1 MSIGIVSTVRDGDAV
16 ALSYAQE
23 QLCFLQKLEPG
34 LTAYNL
40 PRVFRL
46 GGALDADA
54 LERAFQA
61 LIARHAILRTA
72 FFEQDGVPMQRVQ
85 ASAPFA
91 LERIDLSALSPEA
104 QKQPLDEA
112 VRRTAA
118 HVFDLGA
125 APALVARLVKLGDRR
140 HVLAVCL
147 HHVVSDAWSNPILAG
162 DLARAYRLAL
172 RSGGAAVALPPLPV
186 QYADYAV
193 WQRSSVQGGALAR
206 QLDHWNRHLG
216 PEVPSLDLPTDRTRP
231 AQKTFAGTALGFE
244 LPPALALAV
253 QKFCRAEKCTPF
265 VALLAAW
272 QVLLSRLSGQG
283 DFAVGVPNAGRH
295 HEEVSELLGFFV
307 TTQVFRARLSPRQS
321 LREVCRQVRADAL
334 AALDN
339 ADLPF
344 EVLLAN
350 RKDRRDPARSPLFQV
365 MFGVQMSGEAV
376 ALDFEGVQAELEE
389 FDDAGA
395 KFDLSLDFYIDPQ
408 GVRGR
413 LEYNTDLFEA
423 RTAQRLVDSY
433 QRVLQTLA
441 SDPDCVLAN
450 LVLTGEEE
458 RAGLRRQSAGLPHHD
473 YAEPVHRLI
482 GRQAQRT
489 PGAVAL
495 VFGDV
500 SLSYA
505 QLDAKANRLAH
516 RLIALGVKPDTKVG
530 IAVERSIEMVVGLLA
545 ILKAGGAYVPIDPEY
560 PSDRIAYMLEDS
572 GVALLLT
579 QSHVV
584 PGIPLREGVQSIELD
599 RLDLEEGPSA
609 DPGVPLHG
617 EHLAYVIY
625 TSGSTG
631 RPKGAANRH
640 LSLYNRLAWM
650 QDAYSLGEADTV
662 LQKTPFSFDVS
673 VWEFFWPL
681 MQGARLVVARPGD
694 HREPAKLVELIR
706 RHGVTTVH
714 FVPSML
720 QAFVAHEGIEA
731 CTSLTRIVC
740 SGEALPAEA
749 QARVFERLPGAGLYN
764 LYGPTEAA
772 IDVTHWTCR
781 PDGRNHVAIGRPIA
795 GTKTY
800 VLDDGLNLA
809 AQGLPG
815 ELYLGGIG
823 LARGYLDKAGL
834 SAERFVADPFGDA
847 GERLYR
853 TGDLVRWREDGELEY
868 LGRIDHQVKIR
879 GLRIELGEIE
889 AQLLAQP
896 GVREAVVVAAAGPAG
911 MRLVGYVS
919 ARTGEALNAAVLRER
934 LAAALPDYMVPGA
947 LLVLDTLPLNA
958 NGKIDRKALPEP
970 ESVATDAYEAPCGV
984 VEQAL
989 AAIWSELLRVQRVG
1003 RRDNFFVLGGDSIL
1017 SLQIVARLR
1026 TAGWKLTPRQMFD
1039 RQTIAELAEVA
1050 EAVDAAASPSTGHG
1064 AKDSVENG
1072 AVPLLPLQA
1081 EFFET
1086 AMPERHHWNQSLLLQ
1101 SREPLDLPALQGAL
1115 VAAME
1120 HHDAFRLRFCKDA
1133 ADAWRQAYEPLPAG
1147 WHQELLWVR
1156 EAKDA
1161 AAVEALCDEA
1171 QRSLDLE
1178 RGPLLRPLAIKLG
1191 DGSWRLLL
1199 AAHHLVIDGVSW
1211 RILLEDLGQA
1221 YARLRAGETVA
1232 LPART
1237 GSVRDWALAL
1247 QEYAAAS
1254 GDGELAYWR
1263 TLAEVP
1269 VVLPCEHPEGASTQA
1284 ERGSIELRLDRARTH
1299 ALLKEAPAAYRTQVN
1314 DVLLTAL
1321 GRALCAW
1328 SGHERMQIML
1338 EGHGREDLPGGV
1350 DLSRTTGW
1358 FTSLFPVLLDT
1369 SGEPGEALRR
1379 MKESLRGI
1387 PLKGLGH
1394 GALKHLGSEAQRQA
1408 LRALPAPQLVFN
1420 YLGQIDSGF
1429 DAGSPWRQAEESPGV
1444 SMDEAAPLLHEFTV
1458 NGQVSGGEL
1467 TITVSYSRA
1476 RHERRTVQGW
1486 VKRFEDELHALIA
1499 HCTAGARGVTPSDFP
1514 LAGLGQSQ
1522 LDALP
1527 VAVAELEDLYPLS
1540 PMQQGMLFHGLLE
1553 PQDGSYVNQLAV
1565 DVENL
1570 DPARLRAAWEA
1581 ALQRSEILRSGFL
1594 VHGEAPLQW
1603 VAASAGTAMPWI
1615 EHDLRER
1622 VDLGAALQALARE
1635 QQEQGFDLSRPPL
1648 MRLLLARTGERRHH
1662 LIWTHHHLL
1671 LDGWSAAQLM
1681 AEVLHRYSGQ
1691 PPSQAPGRYRDY
1703 IAWLGAR
1710 DPQAGERY
1718 WRATMGTLDAPTRLL
1733 SALRPPALAKTGKAR
1748 HRSLLDASATQRLQ
1762 QAARRERVTFN
1773 TLMQAAWALLL
1784 GSHTGQDTVVF
1795 GATAA
1800 TRPADLRGAE
1810 QMLGLFINTL
1820 PVVVPLRAGQPV
1832 GGWLRELQASQV
1844 AAREH
1849 EHTPLHEIQAWA
1861 GGAGQGLF
1869 DSLMVFEN
1877 YPVDQVL
1884 KEASP
1889 GGLVFG
1895 PVRTQADTSYP
1906 LSLLVHQGDTLQL
1919 DWLYAQE
1926 LCDEATI
1933 ERLASQLRALLLAL
1947 AEDNGERPLAQ
1958 LPLIEPCELEQLA
1971 RFERGD
1977 FRAHSPE
1984 PVHRLVERQA
1994 RLNPEAPALVAGER
2008 RLSHAALNRL
2018 ANQWAH
2024 RLIRLGVRPE
2034 DRVAIA
2040 VDRSVETVV
2049 GLLAVLKAGAA
2060 YVPLDPSFPSDRLA
2074 YMVEDSGVA
2083 WVLTRDA
2090 LAARTP
2096 SRPGVRLLSFD
2107 TDDVSG
2113 EPGDNPVVPLHGDH
2127 LAYVLY
2133 TSGSTGRPKGV
2144 AMRHE
2149 AVARLIAWQLA
2160 CIPGSRRTLLYA
2172 SPCFDVAFQ
2181 EMLSGLASGGCLVQ
2195 STEAQRLDMV
2205 ELEALMRE
2213 QSVERVFLTFSV
2225 LQHLAEASLAQGTRL
2240 PALKEIVTAGEQL
2253 KLTPALIAWLQ
2264 REPQCRLLNQ
2274 YGPTETH
2281 VVSEFV
2287 VELADGE
2294 GLPPIGRPASSARLL
2309 VLDGSLRKAP
2319 LGAIGELY
2327 VGAEVLARG
2336 YLNRSDMTAQRFV
2349 ADPFD
2354 AAGGRLYRTGDLV
2367 RWREDGQ
2374 LEYLGRLDHQVKVRG
2389 FRIELGEIEAQLLA
2403 QPGVR
2408 EAVVVAQE
2416 GPSGARLVGYVCG
2429 HEGQPALEAAALRE
2443 QLGAVLP
2450 EYMVPGALVVL
2461 EALPLNANGKVD
2473 RKALPEPEYATAHDY
2488 EAPQGEAEQA
2498 LAQVWAQVLG
2508 LQQVG
2513 RHDNF
2518 FELGGHSLAAL
2529 KLRQLVKARLGVD
2542 LPLQRYFE
2550 CPSLAA
2556 CAEVLAAEGRAQAAH
2571 AEQDGS
2577 ELDRMDALLESLG
2590 A

>member
-1 MSIGIVSTVRDGDAV
+1 MSSIEMQPGIVRTVADGDAV
-16 ALSYAQE
+16 ALSFAQE

-61 LIARHAILRTA
+61 LIARHAVLRTS
-72 FFEQDGVPMQRVQ
+72 FFEQGGVPMQRVQ
-85 ASAPFA
+85 AAAPFT
-91 LERIDLSALSPEA
+91 LERIDLSALTAQA
-104 QKQPLDEA
+104 QKQPFDEA

-118 HVFDLGA
+118 HVFDLST
-125 APALVARLVKLGDRR
+125 APALIARLVKLGDDR

-147 HHVVSDAWSNPILAG
+147 HHIVSDAWSNPILAA
-162 DLARAYRLAL
+162 DLGEAYRLAL
-172 RSGGAAVALPPLPV
+172 HSSGAVALPPLPV

-193 WQRSSVQGGALAR
+193 WQRASVRGGALAG

-216 PEVPSLDLPTDRTRP
+216 PDVPALDLPTDRTRP
-231 AQKTFAGTALGFE
+231 SRKTFAGTALGFA

-265 VALLAAW
+265 VALLAGW
-272 QVLLSRLSGQG
+272 QVLLARYSGQG

-321 LREVCRQVRADAL
+321 LRQVCRQVRADAL

-344 EVLLAN
+344 EVLLAS

-365 MFGVQMSGEAV
+365 MFGVQMAGEAV
-376 ALDFEGVQAELEE
+376 ALDFEGVRAELEE

-413 LEYNTDLFEA
+413 LEYNTDLFDA

-433 QRVLQTLA
+433 TRVLETLA
-441 SDPDCVLAN
+441 ADPDCVLAN
-450 LVLTGEEE
+450 LVLTGEDE
-458 RAGLRRQSAGLPHHD
+458 RAQLAHWSRNLPHRA
-473 YAEPVHRLI
+473 YEEPVHRLLAK
-482 GRQAQRT
+482 QARRT
-489 PGAVAL
+489 PDAVAL
-495 VFGDV
+495 VFGEV

-505 QLDAKANRLAH
+505 QLEARANRLAH
-516 RLIALGVKPDTKVG
+516 RLIAMGVRPDTQVG
-530 IAVERSIEMVVGLLA
+530 IATERSVEMVVGLLA

-560 PSDRIAYMLEDS
+560 PKDRIAYMLEDS
-572 GVALLLT
+572 GVGLLLT
-579 QSHVV
+579 QSHIA
-584 PGIPLREGVQSIELD
+584 PSIPAQAGVRMIELD
-599 RLDLEEGPSA
+599 RLDLETGASV
-609 DPGVPLHG
+609 DPDVALHG
-617 EHLAYVIY
+617 DHLAYVIY

-640 LSLYNRLAWM
+640 RSLFNRLAWM
-650 QDAYSLGEADTV
+650 QDAYALGEADTV

-681 MQGARLVVARPGD
+681 MQGARLVVAQPGD
-694 HREPAKLVELIR
+694 HREPGKLVDLIR
-706 RHGVTTVH
+706 RHQVTTIH

-731 CTSLTRIVC
+731 CTSLKRIVC

-749 QARVFERLPGAGLYN
+749 QAKVFERLPGTGLYN

-772 IDVTHWTCR
+772 IDVTHWTCQA
-781 PDGRNHVAIGRPIA
+781 DGRNHVAIGRPIA
-795 GTKTY
+795 DTKTY
-800 VLDDGLNLA
+800 VLDADLNLVP
-809 AQGLPG
+809 QGVGG

-823 LARGYLDKAGL
+823 LARGYLGKNGL
-834 SAERFVADPFGDA
+834 TSERFVADPFSDM

-853 TGDLVRWREDGELEY
+853 TGDLVRWREDGQLEY

-879 GLRIELGEIE
+879 GFRIELGEIE

-896 GVREAVVVAAAGPAG
+896 EVREAVAVAEQGPGGA
-911 MRLVGYVS
+911 RLVGYVS
-919 ARTGEALNAAVLRER
+919 AHAGQQLDT
-934 LAAALPDYMVPGA
+934 AALKTRLHASLPEYMVPGIVMA
-947 LLVLDTLPLNA
+947 LDTLPLNA
-958 NGKIDRKALPEP
+958 NGKVDRKALPQP
-970 ESVATDAYEAPCGV
+970 DSVATEVYEAPSTA

-989 AAIWSELLRVQRVG
+989 AAIWAELLRVPQVG
-1003 RRDNFFVLGGDSIL
+1003 RRDNFFALGGDSIL

-1026 TAGWKLTPRQMFD
+1026 AAGWKLTPRQMFD

-1050 EAVDAAASPSTGHG
+1050 EAVDAAATAGGERG
-1064 AKDSVENG
+1064 ASVG
-1072 AVPLLPLQA
+1072 AVPLLPFQA

-1086 AMPERHHWNQSLLLQ
+1086 GMPRRHHWNQALLLL
-1101 SREPLDLPALQGAL
+1101 SREPLDLPALESAL
-1115 VAAME
+1115 VAVVE
-1120 HHDAFRLRFCKDA
+1120 HHDGFRLRFRQDA
-1133 ADAWRQAYEPLPAG
+1133 AGAWQQAYEPLPAN
-1147 WHQELLWVR
+1147 WRQALLWVR
-1156 EAKDA
+1156 KAKDEA
-1161 AAVEALCDEA
+1161 EVEALCDEA

-1178 RGPLLRPLAIKLG
+1178 RGPLLRALAIELG
-1191 DGSWRLLL
+1191 DGSRRLLL
-1199 AAHHLVIDGVSW
+1199 AAHHLVVDGVSW
-1211 RILLEDLGQA
+1211 RILIEDLAHA
-1221 YARLRAGETVA
+1221 YARQRAGERIV

-1237 GSVRDWALAL
+1237 ASVKDWALTL
-1247 QEYAAAS
+1247 QAHAAA
-1254 GDGELAYWR
+1254 GDEELAFWR
-1263 TLAEVP
+1263 ALADAP
-1269 VVLPCEHPEGASTQA
+1269 VALPCAHPEGVSTQA
-1284 ERGSIELRLDRARTH
+1284 ERAGVELRLDKARTH
-1299 ALLKEAPAAYRTQVN
+1299 ALLKEVPAAYRTQVN

-1328 SGHERMQIML
+1328 SGHERLQIMV
-1338 EGHGREDLPGGV
+1338 EGHGREDLRGGV

-1358 FTSLFPVLLDT
+1358 FTSLFPVLLDPL
-1369 SGEPGEALRR
+1369 GAPGEALKRV
-1379 MKESLRGI
+1379 KESLRRI
-1387 PLKGLGH
+1387 PFKGFGY
-1394 GALKHLGSEAQRQA
+1394 GALKYLGNEAQQGA
-1408 LRALPAPQLVFN
+1408 LRALPKPHLVFN
-1420 YLGQIDSGF
+1420 YLGQVDNGF
-1429 DAGSPWRQAEESPGV
+1429 DAHSPWRLADESAGAA
-1444 SMDEAAPLLHEFTV
+1444 MDEAAPLMHEFTV
-1458 NGQVSGGEL
+1458 NAQVADGEL
-1467 TITVSYSRA
+1467 RLSVSYSRA
-1476 RHERRTVQGW
+1476 RHARQEVQGW
-1486 VKRFEDELHALIA
+1486 VKRFEEELVALIA
-1499 HCTAGARGVTPSDFP
+1499 HATAGVRGVTPSDLP
-1514 LAGLGQSQ
+1514 LAGLDQAQ

-1527 VAVAELEDLYPLS
+1527 LPIAELEDLYPLS

-1553 PQDGSYVNQLAV
+1553 PRDGSYINQLAV
-1565 DVENL
+1565 DVERL
-1570 DPARLRAAWEA
+1570 DPSRLRAAWEA
-1581 ALQRSEILRSGFL
+1581 ALRRSEILRSGFL

-1603 VAASAGTAMPWI
+1603 VTARAEMPWI
-1615 EHDLRER
+1615 ERDLRESA
-1622 VDLGAALQALARE
+1622 DIGGALEALAFE
-1635 QQEQGFDLSRPPL
+1635 QMAQGFDLARPPL
-1648 MRLLLARTGERRHH
+1648 MRLLLVRTGEQRHH

-1681 AEVLHRYSGQ
+1681 AEVLLRYEGR
-1691 PPSQAPGRYRDY
+1691 PPMQAPARYRDY

-1710 DPQAGERY
+1710 DPRAGERY
-1718 WRATMGTLDAPTRLL
+1718 WRAVMGTMDAPTRLL
-1733 SALRPPALAKTGKAR
+1733 SALRPPDRPGVGKAR
-1748 HRSLLDASATQRLQ
+1748 HCSELDAPATLRLQ

-1773 TLMQAAWALLL
+1773 TLVQAAWALLL
-1784 GSHTGQDTVVF
+1784 GRHTGQRTVVF

-1800 TRPADLRGAE
+1800 TRPAELPGAE

-1820 PVVVPLRAGQPV
+1820 PVVASLRPGQRV
-1832 GGWLRELQASQV
+1832 GAWLRELQASQV

-1869 DSLMVFEN
+1869 DTLLVFEN

-1884 KEASP
+1884 REAAP

-1906 LSLLVHQGDTLQL
+1906 LSLLIHQGDTLQL
-1919 DWLYAQE
+1919 EWLYAQD
-1926 LCDEATI
+1926 LCDASMI
-1933 ERLASQLRALLLAL
+1933 ERLASQLHTLLLAL
-1947 AEDNGERPLAQ
+1947 AEDNDRPLAQ
-1958 LPLIEPCELEQLA
+1958 LPLIDPAALAGLA
-1971 RFERGD
+1971 RFEQGD
-1977 FRAHSPE
+1977 FAARSCE

-1994 RLNPEAPALVAGER
+1994 RAHPEAPALVVGER
-2008 RLSHAALNRL
+2008 QLSHAALNRL

-2024 RLIRLGVRPE
+2024 RLIRLGIGPE

-2090 LAARTP
+2090 LAARIP
-2096 SRPGVRLLSFD
+2096 ARAGVSLLSFD
-2107 TDDVSG
+2107 ACDVSA
-2113 EPGDNPVVPLHGDH
+2113 ESQADPVVPIHGDH

-2149 AVARLIAWQLA
+2149 AVARLIAWQLERT
-2160 CIPGSRRTLLYA
+2160 PGPCRTLLYA

-2195 STEAQRLDMV
+2195 SSEAQRLDLV

-2213 QSVERVFLTFSV
+2213 QAVERVFLTFSV
-2225 LQHLAEASLAQGTRL
+2225 LQHLAEASLAQGSRL
-2240 PALKEIVTAGEQL
+2240 PALREVVTAGEQL
-2253 KLTPALIAWLQ
+2253 KLTPALMAWLR
-2264 REPQCRLLNQ
+2264 REPQCRLVNQ

-2281 VVSEFV
+2281 VVSEFGITSG
-2287 VELADGE
+2287 DGE

-2309 VLDGSLRKAP
+2309 VLDGCLQRAP
-2319 LGAIGELY
+2319 VGVAGELY

-2336 YLNRSDMTAQRFV
+2336 YLNRSGLTAQRFI

-2354 AAGGRLYRTGDLV
+2354 GKGGRLYRTGDLV

-2389 FRIELGEIEAQLLA
+2389 FRIELGEVEAQLLA

-2429 HEGQPALEAAALRE
+2429 HEGQAQLEAASLRE
-2443 QLGAVLP
+2443 QLGAALP
-2450 EYMVPGALVVL
+2450 EYMVPGAIVVL
-2461 EALPLNANGKVD
+2461 QALPLNANGKVD
-2473 RKALPEPEYATAHDY
+2473 RKALPEPAYAAGRDY
-2488 EAPQGEAEQA
+2488 EAPQGEVEQA

-2508 LQQVG
+2508 LAQVG

-2529 KLRQLVKARLGVD
+2529 RLRQMVKARLDVD

-2556 CAEVLAAEGRAQAAH
+2556 CAEVLAAEGRGNAAQ
-2571 AEQDGS
+2571 DTS

-2590 A
+2590 I

>member
-1 MSIGIVSTVRDGDAV
+1 MTHSLIQPTIARTVSEGDAV

-46 GGALDADA
+46 AGRLDAGA

-61 LIARHAILRTA
+61 LIARHSVLRTR
-72 FFEQDGVPMQRVQ
+72 FFEQDGVPMQSMQ
-85 ASAPFA
+85 ADAPFA
-91 LERIDLSALSPEA
+91 VERIDLSSLDVEA
-104 QKQPLDEA
+104 QKAPLDEA
-112 VRRTAA
+112 VRRTAG
-118 HVFDLGA
+118 HVFDLGV
-125 APALVARLVKLGDRR
+125 APAMVACLVKLGDER

-147 HHVVSDAWSNPILAG
+147 HHIVSDAWSNPILAR
-162 DLARAYRLAL
+162 DLAEAYRLAL
-172 RSGGAAVALPPLPV
+172 HSAGPVRLPPLAV

-193 WQRSSVQGGALAR
+193 WQRANVEGGALER
-206 QLDHWNRHLG
+206 QLAHWNRHLG
-216 PEVPSLDLPTDRTRP
+216 PEVPVLDLPTDRARP
-231 AQKTFAGTALGFE
+231 SRKSFAGTALGFDV
-244 LPPALALAV
+244 PPALALAV

-265 VALLAAW
+265 VALFAAW
-272 QVLLSRLSGQG
+272 QVLLARSSGQN
-283 DFAVGVPNAGRH
+283 DFAVGVPNAGRQ

-321 LREVCRQVRADAL
+321 LREICRQVRADAL

-339 ADLPF
+339 AELPF
-344 EVLLAN
+344 EVLLAS
-350 RKDRRDPARSPLFQV
+350 RTDRRDPARSPLFQV
-365 MFGVQMSGEAV
+365 MFGVQMAGETV
-376 ALDFEGVQAELEE
+376 AFDLEGVRAEIEE

-395 KFDLSLDFYIDPQ
+395 KFDLSLDFYVDAR

-413 LEYNTDLFEA
+413 LEYNTDLFEES
-423 RTAQRLVDSY
+423 TAQRLVARY
-433 QRVLQTLA
+433 LRVLEALA
-441 SDPDCVLAN
+441 TEPDSVLAN
-450 LVLTGEEE
+450 LVLTSEGEQ
-458 RAGLRRQSAGLPHHD
+458 AQLMRQSENLPHRACAD
-473 YAEPVHRLI
+473 PVHRLI
-482 GRQAQRT
+482 GQQARRT
-489 PGAVAL
+489 PEAVAL
-495 VFGDV
+495 VFGHV

-505 QLDAKANRLAH
+505 QLEARANRLAH
-516 RLIALGVKPDTKVG
+516 RLIALGVRPDTKVG
-530 IAVERSIEMVVGLLA
+530 IATERSVEMVVGLLA

-560 PSDRIAYMLEDS
+560 PQDRIIYMLEDS
-572 GVALLLT
+572 GVSLLLT
-579 QSHVV
+579 QSHIARA
-584 PGIPLREGVQSIELD
+584 IPVREDVQTIELD
-599 RLDLEEGPSA
+599 LLDLETGPSV
-609 DPGVPLHG
+609 DPDVPLHS

-640 LSLYNRLAWM
+640 RSLYNRLAWM
-650 QDAYSLGEADTV
+650 QDAYSLDETDTV

-681 MQGARLVVARPGD
+681 MQGARLVVAQPGD
-694 HREPAKLVELIR
+694 HREPGRLVELIR
-706 RHGVTTVH
+706 RHCVTTIH

-731 CTSLTRIVC
+731 CTSLKRIVC

-772 IDVTHWTCR
+772 IDVTHWTCQA
-781 PDGRNHVAIGRPIA
+781 DGRNHVAIGRPIA

-800 VLDDGLNLA
+800 VLDAGLNLVP
-809 AQGLPG
+809 QGVGG

-823 LARGYLDKAGL
+823 LARGYLDK
-834 SAERFVADPFGDA
+834 SALTSERFVADPFGDT

-853 TGDLVRWREDGELEY
+853 TGDLVRWREDGQLEY

-879 GLRIELGEIE
+879 GFRIELGEIE

-896 GVREAVVVAAAGPAG
+896 EVHEAVVIADDGPGGA
-911 MRLVGYVS
+911 RLVGYVS
-919 ARTGEALNAAVLRER
+919 LKSSQPLEPAALKTR
-934 LAAALPDYMVPGA
+934 LATVLPDYMIPSA
-947 LLVLDTLPLNA
+947 LVMLDALPLNA
-958 NGKIDRKALPEP
+958 NGKIDRKALPKP
-970 ESVATDAYEAPCGV
+970 EWGATGAYEVPAEG
-984 VEQAL
+984 VEQVL
-989 AAIWSELLRVQRVG
+989 AGIWAAVLRVASVG
-1003 RRDNFFVLGGDSIL
+1003 RHDNFFELGGDSIL
-1017 SLQIVARLR
+1017 SLQIVSRLR
-1026 TAGWKLTPRQMFD
+1026 AAGWKLTPRQMFD
-1039 RQTIAELAEVA
+1039 QQTIAELAEVA
-1050 EAVDAAASPSTGHG
+1050 EPEDAVTAQAGVGGT
-1064 AKDSVENG
+1064 VEG
-1072 AVPLLPLQA
+1072 MVPLLPFQA

-1086 AMPERHHWNQSLLLQ
+1086 GMPRRNHWNQALLLH
-1101 SREPLDLPALQGAL
+1101 SREPLDLPALESAL
-1115 VAAME
+1115 VAVME
-1120 HHDAFRLRFCKDA
+1120 HHDAFRLRFGQDA
-1133 ADAWRQAYEPLPAG
+1133 DGAWRQACEPLPEN
-1147 WHQELLWVR
+1147 WHQGLLWVSQS
-1156 EAKDA
+1156 KDA
-1161 AAVEALCDEA
+1161 AGVEALCDEA

-1178 RGPLLRPLAIKLG
+1178 QGPLLRPLAIKLA

-1199 AAHHLVIDGVSW
+1199 AIHHLVIDGVSW
-1211 RILLEDLGQA
+1211 RILLEDLGHA
-1221 YARLRAGETVA
+1221 YARLRAGEPVV
-1232 LPART
+1232 LPAKT
-1237 GSVRDWALAL
+1237 GSVKDWALAL
-1247 QEYAAAS
+1247 QAHAAAH
-1254 GDGELAYWR
+1254 GDEELAFWR
-1263 TLAEVP
+1263 TLTRASAE
-1269 VVLPCEHPEGASTQA
+1269 LPCEHPEGANTQA
-1284 ERGSIELRLDRARTH
+1284 ERVSVELRLDRARTH
-1299 ALLKEAPAAYRTQVN
+1299 ALLKKVPAAYRTQVN

-1328 SGHERMQIML
+1328 SGHERLLVML
-1338 EGHGREDLPGGV
+1338 EGHGREDLLPAGV

-1358 FTSLFPVLLDT
+1358 FTSLFPVLLDP
-1369 SGEPGEALRR
+1369 SGSPVDALKRI
-1379 MKESLRGI
+1379 KESLRNI
-1387 PLKGLGH
+1387 PAKGLGH
-1394 GALKHLGSEAQRQA
+1394 GALKHLGSEAQRQV
-1408 LRALPAPQLVFN
+1408 LRALPSPQLVFN
-1420 YLGQIDSGF
+1420 YLGQVDSGF
-1429 DAGSPWRQAEESPGV
+1429 DAQAPWRLADENPGAAIH
-1444 SMDEAAPLLHEFTV
+1444 EAAPLMHEFIV
-1458 NGQVSGGEL
+1458 NGQVLEGEL
-1467 TITVSYSRA
+1467 SLTVSYSHA
-1476 RHERRTVQGW
+1476 RHERQTVQAW
-1486 VKRFEDELHALIA
+1486 VRRFEEELDALIA
-1499 HCTAGARGVTPSDFP
+1499 HCAAGARGVTPSDFP
-1514 LAGLGQSQ
+1514 LAGLGQAE

-1527 VAVAELEDLYPLS
+1527 VPVAALEDLYPLS

-1553 PQDGSYVNQLAV
+1553 PHDGSYVNQLAV
-1565 DVENL
+1565 DVEHL
-1570 DPARLRAAWEA
+1570 DPMRLRAAWDA
-1581 ALQRSEILRSGFL
+1581 ALQRSAILRSGFL
-1594 VHGEAPLQW
+1594 VHGDTPLQW
-1603 VAASAGTAMPWI
+1603 VAASAAMPWI
-1615 EHDLRER
+1615 EQDLR
-1622 VDLGAALQALARE
+1622 DSADPDAALEALARE
-1635 QQEQGFDLSRPPL
+1635 QQAQGFDLARPPL
-1648 MRLLLARTGERRHH
+1648 MRMLLARIGKRRHR

-1681 AEVLHRYSGQ
+1681 AEVLRRYDGQ
-1691 PPSQAPGRYRDY
+1691 PPVPTPGRYRDY
-1703 IAWLGAR
+1703 IAWMAAR

-1718 WRATMGTLDAPTRLL
+1718 WRTVMGTLEAPTRLF
-1733 SALRPPALAKTGKAR
+1733 SALRPPVQPGTGKAR
-1748 HRSLLDASATQRLQ
+1748 HRSALDVSGTARLQ
-1762 QAARRERVTFN
+1762 HVARRERVTFN
-1773 TLMQAAWALLL
+1773 TLMQAGWALLL
-1784 GSHTGQDTVVF
+1784 GRHTGQDTVVF

-1800 TRPADLRGAE
+1800 TRPAELRGAE

-1820 PVVVPLRAGQPV
+1820 PVVVPLRPGQRV
-1832 GGWLRELQASQV
+1832 GEWLRALQASQV

-1869 DSLMVFEN
+1869 DSLLVFEN

-1884 KEASP
+1884 RESAP
-1889 GGLVFG
+1889 GGLVFSA
-1895 PVRTQADTSYP
+1895 VRTQADTSYP
-1906 LSLLVHQGDTLQL
+1906 LSLLIHQGNTLEL

-1926 LCDEATI
+1926 LCDEAVI
-1933 ERLASQLRALLLAL
+1933 VRLAAQLQALLLAL
-1947 AEDNGERPLAQ
+1947 AEDSEKPLAQ
-1958 LPLIEPCELEQLA
+1958 LTLADAREQALLA

-1977 FRAHSPE
+1977 FAANAPE

-1994 RLNPEAPALVAGER
+1994 RATPDAPALVVGER
-2008 RLSHAALNRL
+2008 QLSHAELDRL
-2018 ANQWAH
+2018 ANRWAH

-2060 YVPLDPSFPSDRLA
+2060 YVPLDPAFPAERLA

-2090 LAARTP
+2090 LAQRMP

-2107 TDDVSG
+2107 AADVSD
-2113 EPGDNPVVPLHGDH
+2113 EAEDAPMVPIHGDH

-2144 AMRHE
+2144 AMRHG

-2160 CIPGSRRTLLYA
+2160 SAPAARRTLLYA

-2181 EMLSGLASGGCLVQ
+2181 EMISGLASGGCLVQ
-2195 STEAQRLDMV
+2195 SAEAQRLDLV
-2205 ELEALMRE
+2205 ELETLMRE
-2213 QSVERVFLTFSV
+2213 QAVERVFLTFSV
-2225 LQHLAEASLAQGTRL
+2225 LQHLAESSLAQDTRL
-2240 PALKEIVTAGEQL
+2240 PALREIITAGEQL

-2281 VVSEFV
+2281 VVSEFG
-2287 VELADGE
+2287 VELAGGE

-2309 VLDGSLRKAP
+2309 VLDSCLRKATV
-2319 LGAIGELY
+2319 GVAGELY
-2327 VGAEVLARG
+2327 VGDEVLARG
-2336 YLNRSDMTAQRFV
+2336 YLNRAGLTAQRFI
-2349 ADPFD
+2349 ADPFEEG
-2354 AAGGRLYRTGDLV
+2354 GGRLYRTGDLV

-2403 QPGVR
+2403 RPGVR

-2429 HEGQPALEAAALRE
+2429 HEGRVALEASALRE

-2450 EYMVPGALVVL
+2450 EYMVPAAIVVL
-2461 EALPLNANGKVD
+2461 DALPLNANGKVD
-2473 RKALPEPEYATAHDY
+2473 RKALPEPGYAAAQDY
-2488 EAPQGEAEQA
+2488 EAPQGEVEQA

-2508 LQQVG
+2508 LPQVG

-2529 KLRQLVKARLGVD
+2529 RLRQLVKARLDVD

-2556 CAEVLAAEGRAQAAH
+2556 CAQVVAAEGRAQAA
-2571 AEQDGS
+2571 QDGS

>member
-1 MSIGIVSTVRDGDAV
+1 MNHPLMQPTIVRTVSEGEAV

-46 GGALDADA
+46 AGRLDADA
-54 LERAFQA
+54 MAHAFQA
-61 LIARHAILRTA
+61 LIARHAILRTS

-85 ASAPFA
+85 ATAPFA
-91 LERIDLSALSPEA
+91 LERIDLSDLSAEA
-104 QKQPLDEA
+104 QKAPLDAA
-112 VRRTAA
+112 VRRTAG

-125 APALVARLVKLGDRR
+125 APALVARLVKLGDDR

-147 HHVVSDAWSNPILAG
+147 HHIVSDAWSNPILAR
-162 DLARAYRLAL
+162 DLVEAYRLAL
-172 RSGGAAVALPPLPV
+172 HSGGPVRLPPLSV

-193 WQRSSVQGGALAR
+193 WQRASVQGGALER
-206 QLDHWNRHLG
+206 KLEHWNRHLG
-216 PEVPSLDLPTDRTRP
+216 SDVPSLDLPTDHARP
-231 AQKTFAGTALGFE
+231 SRKTFAGTALGFDV
-244 LPPALALAV
+244 PAALALAV
-253 QKFCRAEKCTPF
+253 QKFCRAERCTPF
-265 VALLAAW
+265 VALFAAW
-272 QVLLSRLSGQG
+272 QVLLARCSGQN
-283 DFAVGVPNAGRH
+283 DFAIGVPNAGRH

-321 LREVCRQVRADAL
+321 LRQVCREVRADAL
-334 AALDN
+334 AALDH
-339 ADLPF
+339 AELPF
-344 EVLLAN
+344 EVLLAS

-365 MFGVQMSGEAV
+365 MFGVQMAGEAV
-376 ALDFEGVQAELEE
+376 ALDFEGVRAELEE

-413 LEYNTDLFEA
+413 LEYNTDLFEES
-423 RTAQRLVDSY
+423 TAQRLVARY
-433 QRVLQTLA
+433 LRVLETLA
-441 SDPDCVLAN
+441 TEPDSVLAN
-450 LVLTGEEE
+450 LVLTGEDE
-458 RAGLRRQSAGLPHHD
+458 RGQLMRWSENLPHHA
-473 YAEPVHRLI
+473 YADPVHRLI
-482 GRQAQRT
+482 GQQAGRT
-489 PGAVAL
+489 PDAVAL

-505 QLDAKANRLAH
+505 QLEACANRLAH
-516 RLIALGVKPDTKVG
+516 RLIALGVRPDTTVG
-530 IAVERSIEMVVGLLA
+530 IAIERSIEMVVGLLA

-560 PSDRIAYMLEDS
+560 PRDRVAHMLADS

-579 QSHVV
+579 QSHIA
-584 PGIPLREGVQSIELD
+584 PTIPVREGVQMVELD
-599 RLDLEEGPSA
+599 LLDLESGPSV
-609 DPGVPLHG
+609 DPDVPLHG

-640 LSLYNRLAWM
+640 RSLFNRLAWM
-650 QDAYSLGEADTV
+650 QDAYALNEADTV
-662 LQKTPFSFDVS
+662 VQKTPFSFDVS

-681 MQGARLVVARPGD
+681 MQGARLVVAQPGD
-694 HREPAKLVELIR
+694 HREPGKLVALIR
-706 RHGVTTVH
+706 RHGVTTIH

-720 QAFVAHEGIEA
+720 QAFMAHEGIEA
-731 CTSLTRIVC
+731 CTSLKRIVC

-749 QARVFERLPGAGLYN
+749 QAKVFERLPGAGLYN

-772 IDVTHWTCR
+772 IDVTHWTCQA
-781 PDGRNHVAIGRPIA
+781 DGRNHVAIGRPIA
-795 GTKTY
+795 GTRTY

-809 AQGLPG
+809 APGLPG

-823 LARGYLDKAGL
+823 LARGYLDKSGL
-834 SAERFVADPFGDA
+834 TSERFVADPFSDT

-853 TGDLVRWREDGELEY
+853 TGDLVRWREDGQLEY

-879 GLRIELGEIE
+879 GFRIELGEIE

-896 GVREAVVVAAAGPAG
+896 GIREAVVVAAAGPG
-911 MRLVGYVS
+911 GTRLVGYVS
-919 ARTGEALNAAVLRER
+919 AQPGRSLDGAMLRER
-934 LAAALPDYMVPGA
+934 LATVLPDYMVPGA
-947 LLVLDTLPLNA
+947 LLVLEALPLSA
-958 NGKIDRKALPEP
+958 NGKIDRKSLPQP
-970 ESVATDAYEAPCGV
+970 ESLVANDAYEAPCSAP
-984 VEQAL
+984 EQAL
-989 AAIWSELLRVQRVG
+989 ATIWSELLRVPQVG
-1003 RRDNFFVLGGDSIL
+1003 RRDNFFALGGDSIL

-1026 TAGWKLTPRQMFD
+1026 TAGWQLTPRQMFD

-1050 EAVDAAASPSTGHG
+1050 EPVDAVTPQAAQR
-1064 AKDSVENG
+1064 AMVEG
-1072 AVPLLPLQA
+1072 AVPLLPFQA

-1086 AMPERHHWNQSLLLQ
+1086 GMPQRNHWNQALLLHC
-1101 SREPLDLPALQGAL
+1101 REPLDLSALEGAL
-1115 VAAME
+1115 AAVVE
-1120 HHDAFRLRFCKDA
+1120 HHDAFRLRFRQDGA
-1133 ADAWRQAYEPLPAG
+1133 GAWRQAFEALPEG
-1147 WHQELLWVR
+1147 WRQELLWVR
-1156 EAKDA
+1156 QAKDA
-1161 AAVEALCDEA
+1161 AEVEALCDAA
-1171 QRSLDLE
+1171 QRSLDLAH
-1178 RGPLLRPLAIKLG
+1178 GPLLRPMAIKLA

-1199 AAHHLVIDGVSW
+1199 AIHHLVIDGVSW

-1221 YARLRAGETVA
+1221 YARLHAGDDVA

-1237 GSVRDWALAL
+1237 ASVKDWALAL
-1247 QEYAAAS
+1247 QAHAAAS
-1254 GDGELAYWR
+1254 GDEELAHWR
-1263 TLAEVP
+1263 ALAKEP
-1269 VVLPCEHPEGASTQA
+1269 VELPCANPKGANTQA
-1284 ERGSIELRLDRARTH
+1284 ERVGVELRLDRARTH
-1299 ALLKEAPAAYRTQVN
+1299 ALLKEVPAAYRTQVN

-1328 SGHERMQIML
+1328 SGHERLQVML
-1338 EGHGREDLPGGV
+1338 EGHGREDLPVGV

-1358 FTSLFPVLLDT
+1358 FTSLFPVLLDP
-1369 SGEPGEALRR
+1369 SGTPGDALKRI
-1379 MKESLRGI
+1379 KESLRSI
-1387 PLKGLGH
+1387 PANGLGH

-1408 LRALPAPQLVFN
+1408 LRALPSAQLVFN
-1420 YLGQIDSGF
+1420 YLGQVDSGF
-1429 DAGSPWRQAEESPGV
+1429 DTHAPWRPADESPGAPIH
-1444 SMDEAAPLLHEFTV
+1444 EAAPLMHEFIV
-1458 NGQVSGGEL
+1458 NGQVFDGEL
-1467 TITVSYSRA
+1467 SLTVSYSHA
-1476 RHERRTVQGW
+1476 RHERQTVQAW
-1486 VKRFEDELHALIA
+1486 VRRFEEELDALIA
-1499 HCTAGARGVTPSDFP
+1499 HCATGARGVTPSDFP
-1514 LAGLGQSQ
+1514 LAGLGQPQ

-1527 VAVAELEDLYPLS
+1527 VPVAELEDLYPLS

-1553 PQDGSYVNQLAV
+1553 PQDGSYINQLAV
-1565 DVENL
+1565 DVERL
-1570 DPARLRAAWEA
+1570 DPVRLRAAWDA
-1581 ALQRSEILRSGFL
+1581 ALQRNGILRSGFL
-1594 VHGEAPLQW
+1594 VHGETPLQW
-1603 VAASAGTAMPWI
+1603 VNAIATMPWI
-1615 EHDLRER
+1615 EQDLR
-1622 VDLGAALQALARE
+1622 DSADPDAALEALARE
-1635 QQEQGFDLSRPPL
+1635 QQAQGFDLARPPL
-1648 MRLLLARTGERRHH
+1648 MRLLLARTGERRHR

-1681 AEVLHRYSGQ
+1681 AEVLRRYDGQ
-1691 PPSQAPGRYRDY
+1691 PPAPAPGRYRDY
-1703 IAWLGAR
+1703 IAWMAAR

-1718 WRATMGTLDAPTRLL
+1718 WRTVMGTLEAPTRLL
-1733 SALRPPALAKTGKAR
+1733 PALRPPTRPGKGKAR
-1748 HRSLLDASATQRLQ
+1748 HRSVLDTSATARLQ

-1773 TLMQAAWALLL
+1773 TLVQAAWALLL
-1784 GSHTGQDTVVF
+1784 GRHTGQGTVVF

-1800 TRPADLRGAE
+1800 TRPAELRGAE

-1820 PVVVPLRAGQPV
+1820 PVVVALRPGQRVGEWLRA
-1832 GGWLRELQASQV
+1832 LQASQV

-1869 DSLMVFEN
+1869 DSLLVFEN
-1877 YPVDQVL
+1877 YPVDQL
-1884 KEASP
+1884 LRESAP

-1906 LSLLVHQGDTLQL
+1906 LSLLIHQGDTLAL
-1919 DWLYAQE
+1919 EWLYAQE
-1926 LCDEATI
+1926 LCDESAI
-1933 ERLASQLRALLLAL
+1933 VRLAGRLQALLLAL
-1947 AEDNGERPLAQ
+1947 AEDSEQPLAQ
-1958 LPLIEPCELEQLA
+1958 LALADPQERALLA
-1971 RFERGD
+1971 RFERGS
-1977 FRAHSPE
+1977 FAANAPE

-1994 RLNPEAPALVAGER
+1994 RANPDAQALVVGER
-2008 RLSHAALNRL
+2008 QLSHAELNRL
-2018 ANQWAH
+2018 ANRWAH

-2060 YVPLDPSFPSDRLA
+2060 YVPLDPAFPTERLA

-2090 LAARTP
+2090 LAQRIP

-2107 TDDVSG
+2107 ATDTTDM
-2113 EPGDNPVVPLHGDH
+2113 GDETEDDPMVPIHGDQ

-2160 CIPGSRRTLLYA
+2160 SAPGARRTLLYA

-2181 EMLSGLASGGCLVQ
+2181 EMISGLASGGCLVQ
-2195 STEAQRLDMV
+2195 SAEAQRLDLV
-2205 ELEALMRE
+2205 ELEALMRG
-2213 QSVERVFLTFSV
+2213 QAVERVFLTFSV
-2225 LQHLAEASLAQGTRL
+2225 LQHLAESSLAQGTRL
-2240 PALKEIVTAGEQL
+2240 PALREIITAGERL

-2264 REPQCRLLNQ
+2264 REPQCRLFNQ

-2281 VVSEFV
+2281 VVSEFG
-2287 VELADGE
+2287 VEIADGE
-2294 GLPPIGRPASSARLL
+2294 GLPPIGQPVSSACLL
-2309 VLDGSLRKAP
+2309 VLDGCLQKAP
-2319 LGAIGELY
+2319 VGVAGELY
-2327 VGAEVLARG
+2327 VGDEVLARG
-2336 YLNRSDMTAQRFV
+2336 YLNRAALTAQRFI

-2354 AAGGRLYRTGDLV
+2354 DQGGRLYRTGDLV

-2416 GPSGARLVGYVCG
+2416 GPSGARVVGYVCG
-2429 HEGQPALEAAALRE
+2429 HEGQPVLEASALRE

-2450 EYMVPGALVVL
+2450 EYMVPGAIVVL
-2461 EALPLNANGKVD
+2461 DALPLNANGKVD
-2473 RKALPEPEYATAHDY
+2473 RKALPEPGYAAAQDY
-2488 EAPQGEAEQA
+2488 EAPQGEIEQA

-2508 LQQVG
+2508 LPQVG

-2529 KLRQLVKARLGVD
+2529 RLRQLVKARLDVD

-2556 CAEVLAAEGRAQAAH
+2556 CAQVVAAEGRAQAA
-2571 AEQDGS
+2571 QDGS
-2577 ELDRMDALLESLG
+2577 ALDRMDALLESLG